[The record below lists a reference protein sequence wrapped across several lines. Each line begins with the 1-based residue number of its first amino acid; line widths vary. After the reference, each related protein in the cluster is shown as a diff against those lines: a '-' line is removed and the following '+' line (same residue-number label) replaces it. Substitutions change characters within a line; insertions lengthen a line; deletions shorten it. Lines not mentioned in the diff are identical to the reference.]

1 MGSRCCSSLAGGKGV
16 LLKWFLSRNIN
27 KHRPP
32 DIEDPIVVCYLVYEF
47 SNMVIESLAGAGVVI
62 TRGTRQSPSSGLL
75 GIVLRSCAS
84 SMAEVNYTD
93 MR

>member
-16 LLKWFLSRNIN
+16 ILKWFLSRHIN
-27 KHRPP
+27 KHKPP
-32 DIEDPIVVCYLVYEF
+32 DIEDPIVVSYLVYEF
-47 SNMVIESLAGAGVVI
+47 SNMVIELLAGGVVI